1 MAETL
6 EHYNTRSAIYRSAK
20 SKVNDRPL
28 FWWVS
33 PTRTIIIFGVDLA
46 ALLLS
51 ALCGYMLWAVHVLH
65 QSPAVYS
72 NVVRLLL
79 FVPVAYAAAGL
90 YPGIGLGPIETIRR
104 LSLSTIVSALGFAA
118 LTFLLKLP
126 NTYSRVTFAFACA
139 AALVFVPVARFATTH
154 LLCRLHWWQMPVILA
169 GNRKWAR
176 KIAATLQLAPSLG
189 YRPIGII
196 PNDEHSSSATEI
208 DGIPL
213 MTDRNVVTSLG
224 RTGKCELLVQDA
236 FDRSSLLSWLQE
248 RFCRVVVVRELGA
261 DLPIQGACVTVL
273 GDLLGIQFTNSLLLW
288 HSRAVKRTLDLIV
301 GTVFL
306 GLSVPLIGLGAL
318 MVWWVDGR
326 PVFFCQQRRGLNE
339 RVIRIW
345 KLRTMYRDAEARLD
359 DYLTRYPTLSK
370 QWVERCKLDDDP
382 RLLPYVG
389 KFLRRYSLDELPQLF
404 SVVGGQMSL
413 VGPRPFPDY
422 HLRQLPKQARELRH
436 RVLPGLTGMWQV
448 AARGVGNFEVQSRH
462 DQYYIRNWSVWL
474 DLYILA
480 RTVGVVLSGR
490 GAK

>member
-1 MAETL
+1 
-6 EHYNTRSAIYRSAK
+6 
-20 SKVNDRPL
+20 
-28 FWWVS
+28 
-33 PTRTIIIFGVDLA
+33 
-46 ALLLS
+46 
-51 ALCGYMLWAVHVLH
+51 
-65 QSPAVYS
+65 
-72 NVVRLLL
+72 
-79 FVPVAYAAAGL
+79 
-90 YPGIGLGPIETIRR
+90 
-104 LSLSTIVSALGFAA
+104 
-118 LTFLLKLP
+118 
-126 NTYSRVTFAFACA
+126 
-139 AALVFVPVARFATTH
+139 
-154 LLCRLHWWQMPVILA
+154 
-169 GNRKWAR
+169 
-176 KIAATLQLAPSLG
+176 
-189 YRPIGII
+189 
-196 PNDEHSSSATEI
+196 
-208 DGIPL
+208 

-318 MVWWVDGR
+318 IVWWVDGR

-422 HLRQLPKQARELRH
+422 HLRQLPKQARRTSPSRAPRPNWHVASCGQRRRKLRSSEPS
-436 RVLPGLTGMWQV
+436 RPVLHPKLV
-448 AARGVGNFEVQSRH
+448 
-462 DQYYIRNWSVWL
+462 VWL